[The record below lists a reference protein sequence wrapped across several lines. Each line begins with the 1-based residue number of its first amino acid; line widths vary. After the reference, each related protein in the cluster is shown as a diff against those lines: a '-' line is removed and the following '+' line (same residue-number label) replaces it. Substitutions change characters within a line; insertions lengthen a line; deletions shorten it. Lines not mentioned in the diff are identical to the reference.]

1 MQALVD
7 CDAQSESD
15 ALRDVQPMQFVVENS
30 CQSTVKLARPC
41 NDSCR
46 SIHHSL

>member
-15 ALRDVQPMQFVVENS
+15 ALRDVQPMQFVVEDS
-30 CQSTVKLARPC
+30 CQSTVKLTRSC
-41 NDSCR
+41 DDSRR
-46 SIHHSL
+46 SILHSL

>member
-7 CDAQSESD
+7 CDAQSEFD
-15 ALRDVQPMQFVVENS
+15 ALRDVQPMKFVVENS
-30 CQSTVKLARPC
+30 CQSAVELARSC
-41 NDSCR
+41 YDSRR